1 MGLEQ
6 VTRKGT
12 AGSGSTLTRYSRPKA
27 AFLASLCVDLK
38 RMGIP
43 MSLKHCGPWL
53 RIGIGSLRND
63 DSSLQSTLTRQ
74 RNRRVR
80 DHSSLL
86 RKLRSSGV
94 GEWFLDAERLDPHTI
109 RPRIQFC
116 ESRLEREIFHFCR
129 LSQSVPAPRLL
140 YRQILALVRDDGQA
154 GAPLIGVF
162 GLASSLYTLG
172 CRDRF
177 LGWTRSRFV
186 RERGLRSC
194 MQLSICMAV
203 PPYNQLRGGKLIAA
217 LAASDVVAKEFKRR
231 YGTIRASRGLLAI
244 VTTSATGLHSPIFNR
259 IMLRPGGLYRRI
271 GQTAG
276 YSTVPF
282 AESTLRTARALVQA
296 RDGACPETTDRPVRL
311 LKRALNICGLPREGL
326 VRMGIRKG
334 VYLAVAAPSPL
345 DALRLRRSGLDSG
358 WPRVDDVIEYW
369 KRRELRKALEKAHL
383 LDVAPHTRPSDLFPV
398 PTRGDSQECKV
409 PFG

>member
-1 MGLEQ
+1 MRLEQ
-6 VTRKGT
+6 VALKGT
-12 AGSGSTLTRYSRPKA
+12 AGSGSTVTRYSRRKA

-43 MSLKHCGPWL
+43 TSLKHCGPWL
-53 RIGIGSLRND
+53 RIDIGRLRTDASN
-63 DSSLQSTLTRQ
+63 LLLAMTRQ
-74 RNRRVR
+74 RLRRVR

-94 GEWFLDAERLDPHTI
+94 DQWFLDERRLNPHTI

-116 ESRLEREIFHFCR
+116 ESRIDREIFHFCR
-129 LSQSVPAPRLL
+129 LLQSVPAPRLL

-177 LGWTRSRFV
+177 LGWTRSRV
-186 RERGLRSC
+186 DRERGLRSC
-194 MQLSICMAV
+194 MQLSVCMAV
-203 PPYNQLRGGKLIAA
+203 PPYRQLRAGKLIAA
-217 LAASDVVAKEFKRR
+217 LAASDVVAQEFKRR
-231 YGTIRASRGLLAI
+231 YGTIRATRGLLAI

-271 GQTAG
+271 GQTTG
-276 YSTVPF
+276 YSTLPF
-282 AESTLRTARALVQA
+282 ADSTLRAARALVQK
-296 RDGACPETTDRPVRL
+296 RDGACPATTDRPVRL
-311 LKRALNICGLPREGL
+311 LKRALNICGLPREEL
-326 VRMGIRKG
+326 MRMGIRKG

-345 DALRLRRSGLDSG
+345 DALSPRRSGFDSG
-358 WPRVDDVIEYW
+358 WPRVAEAIEYW
-369 KRRELRKALEKAHL
+369 KRRELSKALEKAHL
-383 LDVAPHTRPSDLFPV
+383 HDAAPHTRRSDLFPL
-398 PTRGDSQECKV
+398 PPGDSQEC
-409 PFG
+409 